1 MTLEIKYIM
10 NQPFRITEKC
20 NNPKM
25 KDKNAVIGVFAV
37 AGLLWLLMKKGTRT
51 TNTSIPISNTNPKSK
66 EKAIEP
72 SKAEVPLPK
81 DVEIPPFP
89 EPKSGDPPHY
99 SEIKYPADGDKIS
112 VGADTPPP
120 TWGGADGKTLKPPFM
135 PPEEIYPVKP
145 DPLAHLKKLMDG
157 DDSSDDAGKQ
167 GDFDLN

>member
-1 MTLEIKYIM
+1 
-10 NQPFRITEKC
+10 
-20 NNPKM
+20 M
-25 KDKNAVIGVFAV
+25 KDRYVVIGFAAV
-37 AGLLWLLMKKGTRT
+37 AGLLWLLMKRSKSTG
-51 TNTSIPISNTNPKSK
+51 SAALPISNTGQNGNGTAVKP
-66 EKAIEP
+66 IY
-72 SKAEVPLPK
+72 AEVDFSR
-81 DVEIPPFP
+81 DVEVPPFP
-89 EPKSGDPPHY
+89 EPSPGDLPHY